1 MHAVLTISASHL
13 YCLLPQLAEN
23 KRAMNIHLSHALPGF
38 IQGVGTIASTRGSDA
53 VIACGFLLLY
63 YAWSVPFFNETDHSN
78 LNVDSDGLL
87 WFAVGLQEVIAAAYE
102 AQSHDSK
109 NGGIF
114 ANYAIPQYVQ
124 MLSDIRT
131 RTESVGRSY
140 NFAENFLGQHQ
151 LPTRVAQRP
160 CRETKLESRLDPIFY
175 TVDSLALGLDL
186 TDIMPSFMVYSLTWP
201 TKAPKDFIS
210 QVNSGDSYALLVLL
224 SFYASIWL
232 TLPNEIWW
240 AHRRCKM
247 MCEVILSQLTCS
259 QRRSPWS
266 ENITHIARY
275 FNFNQNENGTWEV
288 GSPSL
293 ARI

>member
-13 YCLLPQLAEN
+13 HCLLPQLAEN
-23 KRAMNIHLSHALPGF
+23 KRAMNIHLSHTLPGF
-38 IQGVGTIASTRGSDA
+38 RQRVESIASSQDSDA

-63 YAWSVPFFNETDHSN
+63 YAWSVPFFNETDDSS

-87 WFAVGLQEVIAAAYE
+87 WFAVGLQEVITAAYE
-102 AQSHDSK
+102 SQSRDSQK
-109 NGGIF
+109 GGIF
-114 ANYAIPQYVQ
+114 ANYAIPQYAQ
-124 MLSDIRT
+124 MLSDIRK

-151 LPTRVAQRP
+151 LPTIGARRP

-175 TVDSLALGLDL
+175 TVDSHTLRLDL

-201 TKAPKDFIS
+201 TKAPKEFIS
-210 QVNSGDSYALLVLL
+210 QIKRGESHALLVLL

-259 QRRSPWS
+259 RKRSPWS
-266 ENITHIARY
+266 ENISHIARY

-293 ARI
+293 VRI